1 MYAQEMIQLIQ
12 SGRQGQTAAPDAPA
26 QLCQTCAELSQS
38 QLSKNNTG
46 VNLRTSGVGCPEI
59 SGVGLRLSGRVFSH
73 RNPSTYSPGLRC
85 CGTTR

>member
-12 SGRQGQTAAPDAPA
+12 SGKQGQTAAPDVPA

-46 VNLRTSGVGCPEI
+46 VNLPCANPGGGRLGFRTGI
-59 SGVGLRLSGRVFSH
+59 RARI
-73 RNPSTYSPGLRC
+73 RQA
-85 CGTTR
+85 